1 MQKWSKFQFQSK
13 ILENKII
20 FLLGMIVLISIPSQ
34 SFAQEDLENIIEYE
48 KIILEV
54 GKKSDIHVK
63 HVIEFGAWGED
74 NPKMIKILEG
84 SHSNLT
90 VTDEDGDRLSFSYD
104 GDTFEESKYIILNQK
119 LASYDLIAEYDLEN
133 FIEKDNSKWAKK
145 IVSGHDIIVMFD
157 DDIQLVMVNSRP
169 IDVSTAKGINCVG
182 CQMILEYFDD
192 EKYTEYFVD
201 VYDKKYKIEI
211 LSDGEIRDVKF
222 AEHLG
227 WLYFNSEKND
237 QIIIAKIPRELLLD
251 PFKIYLTQ
259 KDINIEMLED
269 TEQIR
274 KTEFLE
280 SKTHA
285 NVAFRPEETGTIAI
299 SGSTIEDHNK
309 KLELL
314 KKLDESAKSAPVYEQ
329 EKGFALPLP
338 GMNSQEMT
346 IEEEVNEEKDLF
358 EEKLKKPNE
367 SNSQDN
373 TMILVIGGVLAAII
387 IGVIVKIKKN

>member
-1 MQKWSKFQFQSK
+1 MKK
-13 ILENKII
+13 E
-20 FLLGMIVLISIPSQ
+20 IVLVVCLIALISIPSQ
-34 SFAQEDLENIIEYE
+34 VFAQEDLENIIENE
-48 KIILEV
+48 KIILEI

-63 HVIEFGAWGED
+63 HVIEFGAWGEN
-74 NPKMIKILEG
+74 NPKMIEILEG
-84 SHSNLT
+84 PHSNLT
-90 VTDEDGDRLSFSYD
+90 VADEDGDRLLFSYD
-104 GDTFEESKYIILNQK
+104 GDTFEKSKYVILNQK
-119 LASYDLIAEYDLEN
+119 LASYDVIVEYDLED
-133 FIEKDNSKWAKK
+133 FIEKDNSKWMKN
-145 IVSGHDIIVMFD
+145 IVSRHDIIVMFD
-157 DDIQLVMVNSRP
+157 DDIELVMINSRP

-280 SKTHA
+280 SKTHS

-299 SGSTIEDHNK
+299 SGSTMEDHNK

-314 KKLDESAKSAPVYEQ
+314 KKMDENAKSAPVYEQ
-329 EKGFALPLP
+329 ERGIALPLP
-338 GMNSQEMT
+338 GINSQEMM
-346 IEEEVNEEKDLF
+346 IEEKIIEDEDMF
-358 EEKLKKPNE
+358 EEKLKKTSE